1 MQVVKIQGKV
11 FVKKSGETERKPAR
25 LHDVYCPGDMII
37 VSERSRATLFMSN
50 EATIHLD
57 ENTTTTF
64 KGIEEKQ
71 TLLFRLLKGAMQI
84 FSRNPKSLKVVTPFM
99 NAGVEGTEFM
109 IRVKDDRT
117 LVTVYEGRVRADNE
131 AGALTINSGE
141 SASAGEDAAPQTYT
155 MVQPRD
161 AVQWALYYPPV
172 LHYRET
178 DFSGESDWQAAVRS
192 SIRHFWDGDISAAFA
207 SIEEVPNDVQ
217 DPRFYDY
224 RASLLLTV
232 GQVDEAS
239 KDIEQSLLLD
249 PGNSLAAAL
258 QSVITLVQN
267 KKEEALH
274 IAQEAVDADPE
285 SAAVRI
291 ALSYAQQAAFDLR
304 GALGSIQEAVKLE
317 SENSLAWARLAEL
330 RLSFNELDSALEAA
344 QKAVELNPGLN
355 RTQTV
360 LGFSYLSRIKL
371 DESVSAFNKAIK
383 LDQADP
389 MPRLG
394 LGLAMIRKGKLG
406 DGRKEIEIAASLDP
420 GNSLVRSY
428 LGKAYY
434 EEKRDRLAKD
444 QYSAAKELDPRDPTP
459 FFYDAI
465 REQSVNRP
473 VEALHDMQKSIEL
486 NDNRSVYRSKL
497 MIDED
502 LAARSA
508 SLARIYKD
516 LGFQQLALVEGWKS
530 LSTDP
535 GSFSA
540 HRFLADSYSA
550 LQRHEIARV
559 SELLQSQLMQP
570 ISINPVQPH
579 LAESN
584 LIILDGAGPGDLSFN
599 EFNPLFNRNQI
610 ALRLSGVIGE
620 NDTLGDEIVVSGIY
634 NNVSI
639 SAGQF
644 HFETDG
650 YRRNND
656 LDEDIYNVFI
666 QASLTHKTSILAE
679 YRQTETKKGDL
690 RLNFDPDDFRPD
702 FRQDE
707 ETKSI
712 RFGLRHSL
720 TPGSDIIAT
729 FIYKDLDSS
738 LNDVIE
744 LIPTVNVDLDIS
756 TDDEGYMA
764 EVQHIWNLKLVH
776 LIYGAGY
783 FSSDFDETL
792 TISSSSPEI
801 EDADIN
807 HNNVYLYSHIKYP
820 KNLIWTI
827 GASGDFFDGRNDIDE
842 DQFNPKFGFTW
853 NPLPDTTV
861 RAAVFRVLQRTLIS
875 EQTIEPTQ
883 VAGFNQFF
891 EDAAGTDSWRYGAAL
906 DQKFT
911 DNLYGGV
918 EFSKRELEVPFLIE
932 AVSPPPGPPPPGP
945 PPPGPPPPGP
955 PPPGPPPSP
964 SALTVSTVETT
975 DWDEYLGRAYI
986 NWTPHKYVALSAEYQ
1001 YEKFDRDKNKEFVA
1015 GIADSETHHIPI
1027 GMNLFHPYG
1036 FLSKLKATYTK
1047 QTGTFQPTTGEAGTF
1062 VSGEDDFW
1070 IVDVLIGYR
1079 LPKRWGIITIEA
1091 KNLFDKSF
1099 KFQETDP
1106 VRPLIQPERSIFAKF
1121 TLAL

>member
-1 MQVVKIQGKV
+1 
-11 FVKKSGETERKPAR
+11 
-25 LHDVYCPGDMII
+25 
-37 VSERSRATLFMSN
+37 
-50 EATIHLD
+50 
-57 ENTTTTF
+57 
-64 KGIEEKQ
+64 
-71 TLLFRLLKGAMQI
+71 
-84 FSRNPKSLKVVTPFM
+84 
-99 NAGVEGTEFM
+99 
-109 IRVKDDRT
+109 
-117 LVTVYEGRVRADNE
+117 
-131 AGALTINSGE
+131 
-141 SASAGEDAAPQTYT
+141 
-155 MVQPRD
+155 
-161 AVQWALYYPPV
+161 
-172 LHYRET
+172 
-178 DFSGESDWQAAVRS
+178 
-192 SIRHFWDGDISAAFA
+192 
-207 SIEEVPNDVQ
+207 
-217 DPRFYDY
+217 
-224 RASLLLTV
+224 
-232 GQVDEAS
+232 
-239 KDIEQSLLLD
+239 
-249 PGNSLAAAL
+249 
-258 QSVITLVQN
+258 
-267 KKEEALH
+267 
-274 IAQEAVDADPE
+274 
-285 SAAVRI
+285 
-291 ALSYAQQAAFDLR
+291 
-304 GALGSIQEAVKLE
+304 
-317 SENSLAWARLAEL
+317 
-330 RLSFNELDSALEAA
+330 
-344 QKAVELNPGLN
+344 
-355 RTQTV
+355 
-360 LGFSYLSRIKL
+360 
-371 DESVSAFNKAIK
+371 
-383 LDQADP
+383 
-389 MPRLG
+389 
-394 LGLAMIRKGKLG
+394 
-406 DGRKEIEIAASLDP
+406 
-420 GNSLVRSY
+420 
-428 LGKAYY
+428 
-434 EEKRDRLAKD
+434 
-444 QYSAAKELDPRDPTP
+444 
-459 FFYDAI
+459 
-465 REQSVNRP
+465 VNRP